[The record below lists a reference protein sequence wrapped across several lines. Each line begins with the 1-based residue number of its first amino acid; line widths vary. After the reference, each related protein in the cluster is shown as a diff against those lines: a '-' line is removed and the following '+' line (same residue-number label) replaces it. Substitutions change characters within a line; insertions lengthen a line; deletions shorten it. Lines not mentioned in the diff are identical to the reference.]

1 MTARA
6 YPLPRPESDDDPR
19 FSFGLFFDIG
29 KVLQEHG
36 FPKPSGVD
44 HVDLMMALHRFVYAS
59 KERPVPA
66 EDTSLLKFAE
76 YRDALAYQERK
87 AAEALAAG
95 DQAAI
100 AYRTRGVEALRRR
113 VRRDEATAQRAELH
127 LDLSDEALAALA
139 SQAGSEV
146 AR

>member
-1 MTARA
+1 MSTRA
-6 YPLPRPESDDDPR
+6 YPLPRPESDDPR

-59 KERPVPA
+59 EERPVPA
-66 EDTSLLKFAE
+66 EDTSPLRFGE
-76 YRDALAYQERK
+76 YRDALAYQERR
-87 AAEALAAG
+87 AAEAQAAG
-95 DQAAI
+95 DQAAL
-100 AYRTRGVEALRRR
+100 AYRTRSVETLRRR
-113 VRRDEATAQRAELH
+113 VQRDEATAQRAELH
-127 LDLSDEALAALA
+127 LDLPDAALAALA
-139 SQAGSEV
+139 SHAGSGV